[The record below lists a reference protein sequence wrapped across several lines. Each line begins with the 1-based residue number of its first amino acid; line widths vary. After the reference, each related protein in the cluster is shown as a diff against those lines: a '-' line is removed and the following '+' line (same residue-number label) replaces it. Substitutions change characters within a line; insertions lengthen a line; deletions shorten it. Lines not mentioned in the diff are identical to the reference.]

1 MRRTGCFSHAPVQ
14 KKEEEGYITI
24 SGQEAVESKARGLLK
39 KAEERVYI
47 SAGQSFL
54 KVVLPDLQ
62 TLSDAGK
69 KVVITQTGKSYKNQG
84 PFTVPGTKKGRWE

>member
-1 MRRTGCFSHAPVQ
+1 M
-14 KKEEEGYITI
+14 
-24 SGQEAVESKARGLLK
+24 ESKARGLLK

-69 KVVITQTGKSYKNQG
+69 KVVIITDWEELQE
-84 PFTVPGTKKGRWE
+84 PGTIYRAGDKKGRWE